1 MGVRYGLGINA
12 NLFTVH
18 AVVGV
23 VVISLMDSFSCGDCL
38 GAGAAAAAMRS
49 RLFLVLTLWGKYRYT
64 ELQPVGM
71 GAFGLVW

>member
-23 VVISLMDSFSCGDCL
+23 VVISLMDSFSRGDCL

-49 RLFLVLTLWGKYRYT
+49 SLFLVLTLWGKYRYT